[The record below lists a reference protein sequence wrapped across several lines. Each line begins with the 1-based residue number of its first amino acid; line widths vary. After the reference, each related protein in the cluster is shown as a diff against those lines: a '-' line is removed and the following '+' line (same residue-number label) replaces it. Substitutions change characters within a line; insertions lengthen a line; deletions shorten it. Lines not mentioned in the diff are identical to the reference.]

1 MTILVKNTM
10 DKKQAIMAA
19 IVVPLI
25 ICAAASVYF
34 FVGSLEEEHEDNQTI
49 VIVTIVPQQEF
60 VEKVGGDKV
69 RITVMIPP
77 GASPHTYEPT
87 PGMMKEVTKAEMYAK
102 VGSGVEFENN
112 WMEKIISNNR
122 NMNIVDCSEGITK
135 MGNDPHIWNSPVN
148 AKIMVENICNG
159 LVKIDP
165 DNADYYTQNKDNYL
179 KELDTLNEYIHHKLD
194 GFSNRVFMTYHP
206 SFGYFAEEYNLTQ
219 LAVEHGG
226 KEPTPHVIQDSIDE
240 STRYNLKYVF
250 VAPEFAAEPCK
261 TIARAI
267 GGETASMDPLA
278 RNYTSNMKQ
287 IADSLALEFEE

>member
-1 MTILVKNTM
+1 MTFLVKNTM
-10 DKKQAIMAA
+10 DKKQAITVA
-19 IVVPLI
+19 IVVPPI
-25 ICAAASVYF
+25 ICAAIGAYF
-34 FVGSLEEEHEDNQTI
+34 FIGSLEEENKDNRTG
-49 VIVTIVPQQEF
+49 VIVTIVSQQEF
-60 VEKVGGDKV
+60 VEKVGGDRV
-69 RITVMIPP
+69 YVTVMVPP

-122 NMNIVDCSEGITK
+122 DMNIVDCSKGITK
-135 MGNDPHIWNSPVN
+135 MGNDPHIWNSPAN

-159 LVKIDP
+159 LIQIDP
-165 DNADYYTQNKDNYL
+165 NNANYYTQNKNNYL
-179 KELDTLNEYIHHKLD
+179 KELDILDEYICHKLD
-194 GFSNRVFMTYHP
+194 GFSNRVFMICHP

-226 KEPTPHVIQDSIDE
+226 KEPTPQVIQDCIDMANQ
-240 STRYNLKYVF
+240 YNLQYVF

-261 TIARAI
+261 TIAREI
-267 GGETASMDPLA
+267 GGKTASMDPLA

-287 IADSLALEFEE
+287 IADSLASEFEE